1 MSDTAMRPM
10 EVRPYHLF
18 SDHGPARNRMSML
31 EPTLERIND
40 RFGRFLRAALLQHL
54 RRGVEIAPSPIEL
67 IRHRDLLEQLPSPTH
82 MTFINM
88 KPLRGTVLVIFDTP
102 LVVAIVES
110 RFGGNGKFPLIT
122 DNHEFTPFELKSM
135 RRVVEATLEQF
146 ALAWEPFGAFEPEIA
161 RHETNPQF
169 GGFATSEELI
179 IVSRFEFRVDQGR
192 GRMTTCIP
200 YSALEPVQE
209 QLSSVLVEETV
220 VQDVRWSEAL
230 RRHVAQAAITLN
242 VELGTIDISLREL
255 AGLQPGTI
263 YEMDR
268 PETLTVASGGV
279 PLFRGRWGRHGRRI
293 GIRIDDCLTPVVL
306 EGTPGGRLGH
316 RSEAGADE

>member
-1 MSDTAMRPM
+1 MSDVSSRPM

-18 SDHGPARNRMSML
+18 SDHGPARNRMSVL

-54 RRGVEIAPSPIEL
+54 RRGVEIAPNPIEL
-67 IRHRDLLEQLPSPTH
+67 IRHRDLLDQLPSPTH

-88 KPLRGTVLVIFDTP
+88 KPLRGNVLIIFDTP

-110 RFGGNGKFPLIT
+110 RFGGNGKFPIET
-122 DNHEFTPFELKSM
+122 QNHEFTPFELKSM

-192 GRMTTCIP
+192 GRMMTCIP

-209 QLSSVLVEETV
+209 QLTSVVEEAV
-220 VQDVRWSEAL
+220 DQDLRWAEAL
-230 RRHVAQAAITLN
+230 RRHVAQASITLS
-242 VELGTIDISLREL
+242 VDLGAIEISLGEL
-255 AGLQPGTI
+255 AALRPGTI

-268 PETLTVASGGV
+268 PESLVVASGGV

-293 GIRIDDCLTPVVL
+293 GVRIDECLTPVA
-306 EGTPGGRLGH
+306 EPAAAGRLGH
-316 RSEAGADE
+316 RMDANADE